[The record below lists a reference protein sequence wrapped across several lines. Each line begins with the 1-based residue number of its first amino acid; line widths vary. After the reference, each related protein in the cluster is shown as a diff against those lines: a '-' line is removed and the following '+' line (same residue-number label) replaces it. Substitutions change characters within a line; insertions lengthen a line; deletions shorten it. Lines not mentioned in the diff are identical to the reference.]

1 MFTGVGVALLTLF
14 AERGDLDAP
23 ATAGLAVQL
32 VDAGVRAVVVA
43 GTTGE
48 AFTLDLP
55 ERCALIAAVRSA
67 VGDRVPVIAGTGA
80 PSARQAVE
88 LTRAAVD
95 HGADALLTL
104 SPAGAADVRPYYDD
118 VARAAGAVPVL
129 AYHFPAVSPPGIP
142 VGVLSE
148 LPVVGLKDSTGDP
161 ARLLDELDRFDGA
174 LYTGSSWLLSFAG
187 PLGCTGAILALANV
201 KPERCTAAF
210 AGDAEAQRTLTVA
223 NRRARAG
230 ELKEMAAERFATS
243 TVSRT
248 A

>member
-1 MFTGVGVALLTLF
+1 MFTGVGVALVTLF
-14 AERGDLDAP
+14 DERGDLDAP
-23 ATAGLAVQL
+23 ATADLAVQL

-48 AFTLDLP
+48 AFALDLP
-55 ERCALIAAVRSA
+55 ERCALLAAVRSA

-104 SPAGAADVRPYYDD
+104 SPAGAADVRPYYEA
-118 VARAAGAVPVL
+118 VAGAAGGVAVL

-142 VGVLSE
+142 VEVLHE

-201 KPERCTAAF
+201 EPERCAAAL
-210 AGDAEAQRTLTVA
+210 AGDAEAQRALTGA

-230 ELKEMAAERFATS
+230 ELKEMAAERFGTS